1 MRNWKEISKVSSE
14 AHPGGTV
21 LLESPHLPMDLF
33 PEETAR
39 FYHEDMRLEVGGR
52 DVSPKD
58 IRRFLWENRGTRP
71 VQRDRA
77 FIETAYDEEKDV
89 SVLRLG
95 TLTSTSVV
103 ERMPH
108 GN

>member
-1 MRNWKEISKVSSE
+1 MRDWKVISKVASE

-21 LLESPHLPMDLF
+21 LLESPHLPMGLF

-39 FYHEDMRLEVGGR
+39 FYHEDMTHEVGGNSL
-52 DVSPKD
+52 SPKD
-58 IRRFLWENRGTRP
+58 IRRFLWENRATRP

-77 FIETAYDEEKDV
+77 FIETAYDEEKDI
-89 SVLRLG
+89 STLRLG
-95 TLTSTSVV
+95 TLTSASVM